1 MKYNTI
7 FKFIA
12 IGGLTSV
19 LALLNSCKKE
29 TNEVDTET
37 QSVVD
42 NSICEQ
48 EFMQIQPTTNNLA
61 IQTKGTGAKKV
72 MAGYQLLAACDTL
85 TYISGDTTYTNLNNP
100 PVFEFNFTNCS
111 ATNFDGVSRSGK
123 ITVKFL
129 GRPKIANS
137 KTIIK
142 LQNYVVT
149 KATGSINYACDS
161 IVATTLPS
169 TATTRGF
176 NVDIVNGLC
185 TGDNWTIKYS
195 SSKTITINNSST
207 PFVFNDDFTTVTGSA
222 NGTNRAGRKFTVS
235 INNIVKPNN
244 CKYITS
250 GSLDLTPDGLNKR
263 TVDYGSGAC
272 DDDATYSVNGQ
283 TIAFKL
289 K

>member
-1 MKYNTI
+1 MKYNSILRFVVVGSMAFSLTI
-7 FKFIA
+7 F
-12 IGGLTSV
+12 
-19 LALLNSCKKE
+19 NSCKKN

-61 IQTKGTGAKKV
+61 VNTKGTSAKKE
-72 MAGYQLLAACDTL
+72 MAGFQMAAACDTL
-85 TYISGDTTYTNLNNP
+85 TYISGDTTFANTNNP
-100 PVFEFNFTNCS
+100 PVFEFNFSNCS
-111 ATNFDGVSRSGK
+111 APNFDGVSRSGK
-123 ITVKFL
+123 LTVKFY
-129 GRPKIANS
+129 GRPKLPNS
-137 KTIIK
+137 KSVIK

-149 KATGSINYACDS
+149 KATGSINYTCDS
-161 IVATTLPS
+161 IIVTTQPF
-169 TATTRGF
+169 TTNTRGY
-176 NVDIVNGLC
+176 NVQIVNGAC
-185 TGDNWTIKYS
+185 SADNWTIKYS
-195 SSKTITINNSST
+195 STKTITINNNGT
-207 PFVFNDDFTTVTGSA
+207 PLVFNDDFTTVTGSA
-222 NGTNRAGRKFTVS
+222 NGTNRVGRNFTVN

-263 TVDYGSGAC
+263 TVDYGTGAC
-272 DDDATYSVNGQ
+272 DDDATYTVNGQ